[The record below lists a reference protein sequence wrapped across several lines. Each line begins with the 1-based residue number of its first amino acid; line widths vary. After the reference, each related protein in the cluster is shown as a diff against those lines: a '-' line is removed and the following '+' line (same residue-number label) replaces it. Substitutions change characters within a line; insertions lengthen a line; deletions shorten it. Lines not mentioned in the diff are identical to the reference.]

1 MSTFKIQTKEV
12 EVKPR
17 KEKTPLLGREKREVI
32 RRESVRVDDS
42 QVSALEL
49 AIRDATRAKMQESA
63 DRLLNRTT
71 DQKPKLTRKPN
82 TKKPPK
88 QKLTMKRVRELFDY
102 LPDTGQLV
110 RKTTVGRR
118 PSTKAGT
125 IVGYPDS
132 SGYLQVM
139 VDWWQRPVH
148 LVIWVWHHG
157 YEPENLL
164 DHRDRNKQNN
174 CIENL
179 REVSIQCNIRNTGAN
194 CRSATGIKGVR
205 WCNTSKA
212 WIVTVGLEKPRTIKR
227 TPDFTEAVC
236 HRYAAEQ
243 CLSWNDCD
251 SNSPAY
257 QYLKEQGIIK

>member
-1 MSTFKIQTKEV
+1 MSTFKIQTISQPPV
-12 EVKPR
+12 VVR
-17 KEKTPLLGREKREVI
+17 KEFVRNQV
-32 RRESVRVDDS
+32 VRVDDS
-42 QVSALEL
+42 LVSASEL

-63 DRLLNRTT
+63 DRLSNRTA
-71 DQKPKLTRKPN
+71 DQKPKLVRKPN

-88 QKLTMKRVRELFDY
+88 QKLTMERVRELFDY

-157 YEPENLL
+157 YEPENLI

-179 REVSIQCNIRNTGAN
+179 REVSSQCNMRNIGSN
-194 CRSATGIKGVR
+194 CRSATGVKGVR

-212 WIVTVGLEKPRTIKR
+212 WIVTIASDKLRTIKR

-243 CLSWNDCD
+243 CLNYMDCD
-251 SNSPAY
+251 LNSPAY
-257 QYLKEQGIIK
+257 QYLKEQGILK